1 VADVEL
7 DTERWLRIDRV
18 LAEALERPPE
28 ERRTFATESLAD
40 DPALVDELLA
50 LLDADAGAGLFLRQ
64 TPGPLVADLVS
75 SSWIGRHVGPYR
87 LCEVIG
93 YGGMGT
99 VFRAERD
106 DGEFRHQVAVK
117 LLRGVG
123 LSAEQRLRFQTERQ
137 ILARLEHPNIARLYD
152 GGTTAD
158 GSSYLVMELV
168 DGLPIDSYCDRH
180 RLSIEARLE
189 LFSRV
194 CDAVRYAHQR
204 LLVHRDLKPS
214 NILVTGEGAPKLLD
228 FGIAKQLDPSA
239 SAAVTTV
246 GVARPMSLRYAS
258 PEQVLGEPT
267 TTASDVY
274 GLGVLLYELLSGQ
287 CPYRL
292 QRGERGLARAICEQ
306 DPELPGAAV
315 LHAAGDDPE
324 AAEAAA
330 RRRGFPR
337 PGALARRLHGDLD
350 AIVLEAMRKSPGERY
365 GSIEQLGEDLDRH
378 RGRQPVRAHRGGPRY
393 RAAKL
398 VDRHRLAVTATAL
411 LLILGV
417 VAIANHLWQSR
428 RVARERDKAEAAL
441 TILTDAFAQAD
452 FSRGGGTVTARQV
465 LDRGADRVEREMAGD
480 PLVRSALLHAIG
492 EAYSG
497 IGEWDRARPLLEEAL
512 EIRRGSLGESH
523 RDTATTRL
531 VLGEVLREQTV
542 WEPAEEMLTR
552 AAADLEAALGDR
564 HVDVAHALRE
574 LGRLHA
580 QRGRLDRGETLLQRA
595 LEGLERELPPD
606 HPETIRTLTYLGELR
621 FARGDLEGSRRFH
634 TRALEMMRRTYG
646 EENPEVANGLGNLG
660 SLSMAEGRWAEGEV
674 LARRAVDML
683 RHTVNEEHPWIKIG
697 LHNLGFAAHR
707 QGHLEEAAERF
718 REAVSLARSRLG
730 NRHREVLVSLERL
743 GLVLKEK
750 GDLETAAAVLEE
762 SLDLS
767 LEFRG
772 DRHRGTGNILC
783 HLGDVRRRQG
793 RWDLAENLLR
803 RCQDLVR
810 GLGQEDH
817 QGNSLPLELLG
828 LLSMDTGHPEEAEPL
843 LRRSFEI
850 RRKLLGDD
858 DWWTAINAAELGV
871 CLAALGRDGEAE
883 KLLLQSVAHLAAQ
896 LDPTDYRRVR
906 AEAELAA
913 FYAERPW
920 LAPTQR
926 SERRAVARGTMEPEP
941 AEIRVTGDR
950 Q

>member
-1 VADVEL
+1 MGDIEL

-18 LAEALERPPE
+18 LAEALERPPG
-28 ERRTFATESLAD
+28 ERRAFATASLAD
-40 DPALVDELLA
+40 DPALLEELLE

-106 DGEFRHQVAVK
+106 DGEFRHEVAVK

-123 LSAEQRLRFQTERQ
+123 LSAEQRLRFHTERQ

-168 DGLPIDSYCDRH
+168 AGQPIDQYCDRH

-189 LFSRV
+189 LFSQV

-214 NILVTGEGAPKLLD
+214 NILVTAEGAPKLLD
-228 FGIAKQLDPSA
+228 FGIAKQLDPAA
-239 SAAVTTV
+239 SVAVTTV

-274 GLGVLLYELLSGQ
+274 SLGVLLYELLSGQ

-306 DPELPGAAV
+306 DPAPPGAALV
-315 LHAAGDDPE
+315 HAAGDDPE

-330 RRRGFPR
+330 RRRGFSHPR
-337 PGALARRLHGDLD
+337 ALARRLHGDLD

-365 GSIEQLGEDLDRH
+365 SSIEQLGEDLDRH

-398 VDRHRLAVTATAL
+398 VGRHRLAVTAAAL

-417 VAIANHLWQSR
+417 VAIANHFWQTR

-441 TILTDAFAQAD
+441 AILTDAFAQAD

-465 LDRGADRVEREMAGD
+465 LDRGAVRIEREMDGE
-480 PLVRSALLHAIG
+480 PLAKASLLHAIG
-492 EAYSG
+492 EAQSG
-497 IGEWDRARPLLEEAL
+497 IGEWERARPLLEQAL
-512 EIRRGSLGESH
+512 EIRRERLGERH
-523 RDTATTRL
+523 PETAATRL
-531 VLGEVLREQTV
+531 ALGVVLREQTV
-542 WEPAEEMLTR
+542 WEPAEELLTR
-552 AAADLEAALGDR
+552 AAADLETALGDR
-564 HVDVAHALRE
+564 HVDVARALRE

-580 QRGRLDRGETLLQRA
+580 QRNRLDRAETLYRSA
-595 LEGLERELPPD
+595 LEVLDRELAAD
-606 HPETIRTLTYLGELR
+606 HPEVIRALTYLGELR
-621 FARGDLEGSRRFH
+621 FARNDLEGSRQFH
-634 TRALEMMRRTYG
+634 TRALEAMRRTFG
-646 EENPEVANGLGNLG
+646 EENPEVANGLGNLAA
-660 SLSMAEGRWAEGEV
+660 LSMAEGRYAEGEV
-674 LARRAVDML
+674 LARRAVEIL
-683 RHTVNEEHPWIKIG
+683 RRSVDEDHQWIKAG
-697 LHNLGFAAHR
+697 LHNLGFAAYR
-707 QGHLEEAAERF
+707 QGHLEVAAERF
-718 REAVSLARSRLG
+718 REAVELARRRHG
-730 NRHREVLVSLERL
+730 DRHREVLISLERL

-750 GDLETAAAVLEE
+750 GDLDTASAVLEE

-783 HLGDVRRRQG
+783 HLGDVRRQQG
-793 RWDLAENLLR
+793 RWERAEDLLR
-803 RCQDLVR
+803 RCLEIVR

-817 QGNSLPLELLG
+817 QGNSLPLEFLG
-828 LLSMDTGHPEEAEPL
+828 LLAMDTGHPEEAEPW

-850 RRKLLGDD
+850 RQKLLGDD
-858 DWWTAINAAELGV
+858 NWWTAMNAGELGV

-883 KLLLQSVAHLAAQ
+883 KLLLRRVAYLAAQ
-896 LDPTDYRRVR
+896 LDATDYRRVR
-906 AEAELAA
+906 AEAELTT
-913 FYAERPW
+913 FYGKRPW
-920 LAPTQR
+920 LAR
-926 SERRAVARGTMEPEP
+926 SRRTANATANGGPR
-941 AEIRVTGDR
+941 
-950 Q
+950 